1 MAVIKQIS
9 VFGENGWT
17 DPPYDIGANASK
29 VTLDSSINTVSTTLS
44 QGSNIQ
50 DAITT
55 IAGELSNISSN
66 ISTSV
71 NSIST
76 SVNRIND
83 SVAELNTS
91 VGNLNGLVGK
101 ISGLKIKEYK
111 VYLKNITGEGVV
123 NVTTGRSL
131 NGSTFSTSSVARVP
145 TTASFGHNTI
155 PIGGS
160 FQLPF
165 TDFDDGY
172 YPISVTV
179 SVPNQFTLSGYRIKQ
194 NFDENNRPIPNSVQ
208 IPVSGR
214 YHGSQLPSGTQGIR
228 ASVVYAKTNT
238 TVEFIPAID
247 EENS

>member
-55 IAGELSNISSN
+55 IAGELSNIS
-66 ISTSV
+66 TSV
-71 NSIST
+71 NSITSSVTT
-76 SVNRIND
+76 SVSD
-83 SVAELNTS
+83 LNTS
-91 VGNLNGLVGK
+91 VGNLNKSIGDLSGLVGK

-111 VYLKNITGEGVV
+111 VYLKNIAGEGVV
-123 NVTTGRSL
+123 NVTTATAKCL
-131 NGSTFSTSSVARVP
+131 NGATFSTSSVARVP
-145 TTASFGHNTI
+145 TTAVFGHNTI
-155 PIGGS
+155 PIGGT
-160 FQLPF
+160 FQLPSS
-165 TDFDDGY
+165 DLNGDY
-172 YPISVTV
+172 CPISVTI
-179 SVPNQFTLSGYRIKQ
+179 STPNQFTLSGYRIKP
-194 NFDENNRPIPNSVQ
+194 NFTDNQLTSIQ

-228 ASVVYAKTNT
+228 ASVVYVKNNT
-238 TVEFIPAID
+238 TVNFIPAID